1 MAADADSETEGASVA
16 ALASQVATDP
26 AAPNYATTG
35 LQKLTSTLVALADR
49 DDLRDPTITEQRD
62 NLTSATSRLGE
73 ASTSLRPGFVAA
85 AGLIRAMQQKAYPEL
100 ESQANDL
107 ISIAGQ
113 VSGRSTTAA
122 EQQQNQQFLTQA
134 AAMVRTMS
142 EPTQ

>member
-1 MAADADSETEGASVA
+1 
-16 ALASQVATDP
+16 
-26 AAPNYATTG
+26 
-35 LQKLTSTLVALADR
+35 
-49 DDLRDPTITEQRD
+49 
-62 NLTSATSRLGE
+62 
-73 ASTSLRPGFVAA
+73 
-85 AGLIRAMQQKAYPEL
+85 MQQKAYPEL